1 MRTTLKIII
10 ILLAVSVFTMCNT
23 KQNDQKT
30 NNQEVGTFDW
40 LLGEW
45 KRTNDEKGNETFEI
59 WKKINASEYNGVGF
73 TIQNNDTIFQEKMK
87 MLKTVGKWIFL
98 VKTNKDEEFTKFD
111 IDKIE
116 EDEFECK
123 NDTLDFPKLIK
134 YWKNGNKINALVSG
148 DNMELSFEFERLK

>member
-30 NNQEVGTFDW
+30 NNQVVGTFDW

-45 KRTNDEKGNETFEI
+45 KRTNDEKGKETFEI
-59 WKKINASEYNGVGF
+59 WEKINASEYNGVGF

-87 MLKTVGKWIFL
+87 MQKTVGKWIFW

>member
-45 KRTNDEKGNETFEI
+45 KRTNDEKGKETFEI
-59 WKKINASEYNGVGF
+59 WEKINASEYNGVGF

-87 MLKTVGKWIFL
+87 MQKTAGKWIFL